1 MVKKYI
7 AFIEM
12 KKELKGDV
20 LGVVF
25 PDFPGC
31 VSCGDN
37 FDEAYQMA
45 HEALA
50 GHAEAMK
57 EHGYKIPE
65 PRTLEDIEK
74 NWEDF
79 KDWKKTKYAIAY
91 ISLIPSSETRKY
103 TISMD
108 ASLMAQVDNIA
119 KNRSKFIAKAV
130 EKVLGINNMESKR
143 S

>member
-1 MVKKYI
+1 
-7 AFIEM
+7 
-12 KKELKGDV
+12 
-20 LGVVF
+20 
-25 PDFPGC
+25 
-31 VSCGDN
+31 
-37 FDEAYQMA
+37 
-45 HEALA
+45 
-50 GHAEAMK
+50 MK

-108 ASLMAQVDNIA
+108 ASLMAQVDNIK